1 MSSSIGSENTT
12 FVKNTTEFT
21 LEKTALGHDIKR
33 VGRVAVDNM
42 ETHLSPRPRTYPTM
56 DMTAN
61 DRV

>member
-1 MSSSIGSENTT
+1 M
-12 FVKNTTEFT
+12 VKT
-21 LEKTALGHDIKR
+21 LENTALGHEIKR
-33 VGRVAVDNM
+33 ALRVAVDNK